1 MIGQMARSCY
11 SGTIAGD
18 AVREAEEGNEAMN
31 IRKSMFSLLAVAA
44 VSVALVAMGAGA
56 EATSDTPD
64 QSAASANGFASLCTP
79 AVMSSVASGL
89 NRGVTIKKVP
99 NGPQFEDGVR
109 FVAASGKVPAFCQ
122 VTGSYVTNPETGKTA
137 NFIASFAEKWNGKYL
152 QMGCSGA
159 CGYLLMNDPAAP
171 PIVVT
176 AQGYPGELMEKGYAT
191 FGDDL
196 GHVLPS
202 PMSMSF
208 DWMKKPDGSIDEDAL
223 KDYLYRADRVLA
235 QTGKA
240 FTQAFYARQAGT
252 AASISRSYFIGC
264 SQGGR
269 EALIAATHFPEEFDG
284 IISGAPAADLGG
296 VTWHGMGRSKL
307 AQQPGVTKLTD
318 GQVAMLKS
326 RIIDKCDAVDG
337 VKDGLVQNPA
347 ACKFHPTR
355 DLPICKAGQTSDSC
369 VTKQQAELISTWF
382 SGVTDEHGRVLQ
394 PGYTVSTIDGSIV
407 TPIPAGIDVE
417 NGMRFAI
424 GHTFD
429 GQALSSARAG
439 GPGPI
444 DAFHI
449 VLNGPAY
456 QKYVEVNRE
465 GTVMAEDFDSF
476 LQHGGKL
483 LWYSGLSDPAL
494 TPYMSINRYKQLAAM
509 HGGYSKLQ
517 KNIRFFSMPNV
528 GHCGMGG
535 EGPGNFDAIG
545 TLESWVERGVAPD
558 AIPARLNDPK
568 TSNLIAGQIDWS
580 KPAIRTMP
588 LCAFPEM
595 AHYKGHGDVND
606 AANWECRPTDKRMLA
621 VGVSGREAGV
631 VR

>member
-1 MIGQMARSCY
+1 MA
-11 SGTIAGD
+11 GKTKDI
-18 AVREAEEGNEAMN
+18 EEGGRAMN
-31 IRKSMFSLLAVAA
+31 IRKGMFSLLAAA
-44 VSVALVAMGAGA
+44 VTCTVLAVAFTGA
-56 EATSDTPD
+56 ETAADAQD
-64 QSAASANGFASLCTP
+64 QNPPAADSFASLCTP
-79 AVMSSVASGL
+79 AVMSSVAAGL

-99 NGPQFEDGVR
+99 NGPQFEGGVR
-109 FVAASGKVPAFCQ
+109 LVAASGKVPAFCQ

-137 NFIASFAEKWNGKYL
+137 NFIGSFAEKWNGKYL

-159 CGYLLMNDPAAP
+159 CGYLLMNDPASP

-176 AQGYPGELMEKGYAT
+176 AQGYPGQLMEKGYAT
-191 FGDDL
+191 FGNDL

-208 DWMKKPDGSIDEDAL
+208 DWMKKADGSLDEDSL
-223 KDYLYRADRVLA
+223 KDYLYRADRVMA
-235 QTGKA
+235 DTGKA

-296 VTWHGMGRSKL
+296 VTWHGMARGTL
-307 AQQPGVTKLTD
+307 AQQPGVTKLTA
-318 GQVAMLKS
+318 GQMAMLKS

-337 VKDGLVQNPA
+337 VKDGLIQNPA
-347 ACKFHPTR
+347 ACPFHPTR
-355 DLPICKAGQTSDSC
+355 DLKICKADQVNDNC

-382 SGVTDEHGRVLQ
+382 SGVTDEQGHVLQ
-394 PGYTVSTIDGSIV
+394 PGYTASTLPDSIV
-407 TPIPAGIDVE
+407 MPLPAGVKMDQSMTVV
-417 NGMRFAI
+417 I
-424 GHTFD
+424 GHAFD

-444 DAFHI
+444 DAFHV
-449 VLNGPAY
+449 VLNGAAY
-456 QKYVEVNRE
+456 QKYVEVNRD

-476 LQHGGKL
+476 LKHGGKL

-509 HGGYSKLQ
+509 HGGYSRLQ
-517 KNIRFFSMPNV
+517 NNIRFFSMPNV
-528 GHCGMGG
+528 GHCGMDGN
-535 EGPGNFDAIG
+535 GPGNFDAIG
-545 TLESWVERGVAPD
+545 TLEAWVERGVAPD

-568 TSNLIAGQIDWS
+568 TGNLIAGTIDWS
-580 KPAIRTMP
+580 KPPVRTMP

-595 AHYKGHGDVND
+595 AHYKGKGDVND
-606 AANWECRPTDKRMLA
+606 AASWECRANDTRMLK
-621 VGVSGREAGV
+621 VGVSGHEAGV